1 MLSAITREKQMKKME
16 PVLEDRTHRETE
28 PRLERF
34 VGTDHLNGMNGWI
47 PAFAGMTEG
56 ESHSILKQTLRKGR
70 VYFTKNRHEKKFEYL
85 SMVLALTCREW
96 PW

>member
-47 PAFAGMTEG
+47 PAFAGMTED
-56 ESHSILKQTLRKGR
+56 ESHSISIKAELTEGTAI
-70 VYFTKNRHEKKFEYL
+70 FHKKP
-85 SMVLALTCREW
+85 SREEI
-96 PW
+96 